1 MCVQRQK
8 DSIITISL
16 SLSPSLYIYTYT
28 HIYIYITIC
37 ISIYIYIYICIYTEY
52 TNTHMYFI
60 TCSARKVSRKVDWD
74 LTRGLIPLL
83 PPILPEFLDIGR
95 QPVARTSM
103 DTRSLR
109 TPGCHSCFFL
119 FSTPFCTFLH
129 AQRAALCLCMLCTT
143 LVLILKPN

>member
-1 MCVQRQK
+1 VCTETERFNNY
-8 DSIITISL
+8 DL
-16 SLSPSLYIYTYT
+16 SLSVSLSIHIHIYTYI
-28 HIYIYITIC
+28 HIYYYMHK
-37 ISIYIYIYICIYTEY
+37 YIYIYICIYTEY

>member
-1 MCVQRQK
+1 MCTETERFNNY
-8 DSIITISL
+8 DL
-16 SLSPSLYIYTYT
+16 SLSVSLSIHIHIYTYI
-28 HIYIYITIC
+28 HIYYYMHK
-37 ISIYIYIYICIYTEY
+37 YIYIYICIYTEY